1 MLRARKRKVK
11 EGEKVHAF
19 QESLLQLYQK
29 FEADVEALCKKHE
42 VKINCWYSPS
52 TIPQPKFI
60 IDGIGFD
67 ADELYD
73 EKISETL
80 ANQAKEAVKRTKNQL
95 SLRDRRLKRF

>member
-1 MLRARKRKVK
+1 MLRARNRKVK

-42 VKINCWYSPS
+42 VKISCWYSPS

-60 IDGIGFD
+60 IDGVTLD
-67 ADELYD
+67 ADDFY
-73 EKISETL
+73 
-80 ANQAKEAVKRTKNQL
+80 NQKEPSKPI
-95 SLRDRRLKRF
+95 RDDRNFKDKER

>member
-1 MLRARKRKVK
+1 MLGARNRKVK
-11 EGEKVHAF
+11 EKVHAF

-80 ANQAKEAVKRTKNQL
+80 ANQAKETAKRTKNQL

>member
-1 MLRARKRKVK
+1 MLRTRNRKVK
-11 EGEKVHAF
+11 EKVHAF

-60 IDGIGFD
+60 IEGIVFD

-80 ANQAKEAVKRTKNQL
+80 ANQAKETAKRTKNQL
-95 SLRDRRLKRF
+95 SSRDRRLKRF

>member
-1 MLRARKRKVK
+1 MLRARNRKVK

-19 QESLLQLYQK
+19 QEPLLQLYQK

-80 ANQAKEAVKRTKNQL
+80 ANQAKETAKRKKNQL
-95 SLRDRRLKRF
+95 SLGDRRLKRF

>member
-1 MLRARKRKVK
+1 MLRARDRKVK

-52 TIPQPKFI
+52 TIHQPKFI
-60 IDGIGFD
+60 IDGVKLD
-67 ADELYD
+67 ADDLY
-73 EKISETL
+73 
-80 ANQAKEAVKRTKNQL
+80 NQKGPSKPIKQHT
-95 SLRDRRLKRF
+95 

>member
-1 MLRARKRKVK
+1 MLRARNRKVK
-11 EGEKVHAF
+11 GGEKVHAF

-60 IDGIGFD
+60 IDGVTLD
-67 ADELYD
+67 ADDLY
-73 EKISETL
+73 
-80 ANQAKEAVKRTKNQL
+80 NQKEPSKPIKQHTHFRDKTKNG
-95 SLRDRRLKRF
+95 RVGMR

>member
-1 MLRARKRKVK
+1 MLGARNRKVK